1 MKNLRPRAHG
11 SRRIVLLF
19 SVGGLWAQSPAP
31 PITTAVAKPATTVV
45 APPGESAKDQQLSA
59 RQAMETS
66 IAKQRVSVQ
75 AQVGDAPT
83 NSFFVTGWISPAPI
97 LPSNPDCQPASTTE
111 TEAAI
116 KDAAEAQHLN
126 PALINAVVKQESAND
141 PCAVSVKGAMGL
153 MQLMPDTAAQFNV
166 ADPFDAR
173 QNVSAGAQYLKQLL
187 GRYKGDLRLA
197 LAAYNAGPK
206 KVDGDP
212 PAEPDIAETQDYVN
226 KIMQALNGAP
236 AETNNPVK

>member
-1 MKNLRPRAHG
+1 
-11 SRRIVLLF
+11 
-19 SVGGLWAQSPAP
+19 
-31 PITTAVAKPATTVV
+31 
-45 APPGESAKDQQLSA
+45 
-59 RQAMETS
+59 MEAS
-66 IAKQRVSVQ
+66 IAKQKAAVQ
-75 AQVGDAPT
+75 AQVGDVPT
-83 NSFFVTGWISPAPI
+83 DSFFVTAWISPAPV
-97 LPSNPDCQPASTTE
+97 LPINPDCQPASATE
-111 TEAAI
+111 TESAI
-116 KDAAEAQHLN
+116 KEAADAQHLN
-126 PALINAVVKQESAND
+126 PALIHAVVKQESAND

-212 PAEPDIAETQDYVN
+212 PAEPDIAETLDYVN

-236 AETNNPVK
+236 PETNTPIR